1 MIMVDIM
8 IYLKI
13 AVLILLVV
21 FLSVF
26 FFLELYLNN
35 LISSINKILDTMNK
49 DLRSLDNI
57 FILISRITNS
67 LKEKIE
73 IVCNFLSYIF
83 DTLFK

>member
-1 MIMVDIM
+1 M

>member
-49 DLRSLDNI
+49 DLKSLDNI

>member
-1 MIMVDIM
+1 M

-49 DLRSLDNI
+49 DLKSLDNI